1 MKQIF
6 AAILVS
12 MAVLAGNFVYV
23 SLTIDNINK
32 PIEEIEKEVSEY
44 NQKA

>member
-23 SLTIDNINK
+23 SLTVDDIHK
-32 PIEEIEKEVSEY
+32 ESEELEKEVNEY